1 MKNLFSRPVAL
12 LLFFSLQTVFAQI
25 IERMEPPN
33 WWTDMEHN
41 SVEVLLYGENI
52 GSLAPQLNS
61 KQVRLEQTIR
71 VENPNYLFLKL
82 IILPEAK
89 AEDLRIHFYDKKKKI
104 TSVVFPIYERDRSIS
119 RKGFDSSDVMY
130 LITPDRFANGD
141 PSNDEFADMKED
153 KINRSDD
160 GGRHGG
166 DLLGI
171 ENRLDYIFDLGF
183 TALWLNPILENDM
196 YINSYHGYA
205 ATDFYRVDARYGT
218 KEQYRLLCAKAQ
230 QKGIKVIM
238 DMILNHCGSEHWFVK
253 DPPNKD
259 WINNKNTYVQTS
271 HRRTTHQDPYAS
283 EYDKKAFVD
292 GWFVETMP
300 DLNQKDAQMANYLIQ
315 NTLWWIE
322 YSGVTGIRMD
332 TYPYPDKDFMSDWT
346 NAVMKEYPDFTIV
359 GEEWSLNPAVVSFW
373 QRGKTN
379 KNGYLSSLT
388 SVMDFPIQDA
398 FKQALIEKEN
408 WNTGWI
414 KVYEMLGNDH
424 LYADPFN
431 LVIFP
436 DNHDMDRF
444 YTQVNNDADLLKMGL
459 VYFATMR
466 GIPQFYYGTE
476 IGMKNDL
483 PGHGQIRSDFPGGWT
498 GDAVDGFSGRGLSSI
513 EKDIK
518 EFTRKLLN
526 WRKSKPVIHRG
537 NLIQFAPENGVYTF
551 FRYNDEETIMVLF
564 NKNDEM
570 VEHKLSKYEEMLGD
584 FTHAAN
590 IMGETT
596 VRLDGKLN
604 LSGKKAYIFSLSK
617 DDKK

>member
-1 MKNLFSRPVAL
+1 MKNLFSRSVAL

-82 IILPEAK
+82 IILSEAK

-218 KEQYRLLCAKAQ
+218 NEQYRLLCAKAQ

-526 WRKSKPVIHRG
+526 WRKSKPVIHSG

>member
-1 MKNLFSRPVAL
+1 MKNLFSRSVAL

-218 KEQYRLLCAKAQ
+218 NEQYRLLCAKAQ

>member
-1 MKNLFSRPVAL
+1 MKNLFSRSVAL

-41 SVEVLLYGENI
+41 SVEVLLYGKNI

-218 KEQYRLLCAKAQ
+218 NEQYRLLCAKAQ

-590 IMGETT
+590 IMGDTT

>member
-218 KEQYRLLCAKAQ
+218 NEQYRLLCAKAQ

-346 NAVMKEYPDFTIV
+346 KAVMKEYPDFTIV

-388 SVMDFPIQDA
+388 SVMDFPIQEA

-526 WRKSKPVIHRG
+526 WRKSKPVIHLG

>member
-218 KEQYRLLCAKAQ
+218 NEQYRLLCAKAQ

-388 SVMDFPIQDA
+388 SVMDFPIQEA

-526 WRKSKPVIHRG
+526 WRKSKPVIHLG

>member
-82 IILPEAK
+82 IMLPEAK

-218 KEQYRLLCAKAQ
+218 NEQYRLLCAKAQ

-346 NAVMKEYPDFTIV
+346 KAVMKEYPDFTIV

-526 WRKSKPVIHRG
+526 WRKSKPVIHLG

>member
-1 MKNLFSRPVAL
+1 
-12 LLFFSLQTVFAQI
+12 
-25 IERMEPPN
+25 
-33 WWTDMEHN
+33 
-41 SVEVLLYGENI
+41 
-52 GSLAPQLNS
+52 
-61 KQVRLEQTIR
+61 
-71 VENPNYLFLKL
+71 
-82 IILPEAK
+82 
-89 AEDLRIHFYDKKKKI
+89 
-104 TSVVFPIYERDRSIS
+104 
-119 RKGFDSSDVMY
+119 
-130 LITPDRFANGD
+130 
-141 PSNDEFADMKED
+141 
-153 KINRSDD
+153 
-160 GGRHGG
+160 
-166 DLLGI
+166 
-171 ENRLDYIFDLGF
+171 
-183 TALWLNPILENDM
+183 
-196 YINSYHGYA
+196 
-205 ATDFYRVDARYGT
+205 
-218 KEQYRLLCAKAQ
+218 
-230 QKGIKVIM
+230 
-238 DMILNHCGSEHWFVK
+238 
-253 DPPNKD
+253 
-259 WINNKNTYVQTS
+259 
-271 HRRTTHQDPYAS
+271 
-283 EYDKKAFVD
+283 
-292 GWFVETMP
+292 
-300 DLNQKDAQMANYLIQ
+300 
-315 NTLWWIE
+315 
-322 YSGVTGIRMD
+322 
-332 TYPYPDKDFMSDWT
+332 
-346 NAVMKEYPDFTIV
+346 
-359 GEEWSLNPAVVSFW
+359 
-373 QRGKTN
+373 
-379 KNGYLSSLT
+379 
-388 SVMDFPIQDA
+388 
-398 FKQALIEKEN
+398 
-408 WNTGWI
+408 
-414 KVYEMLGNDH
+414 MLGNDH

-444 YTQVNNDADLLKMGL
+444 YTQVNSDADLLKMGL

-526 WRKSKPVIHRG
+526 WRKSKPVIHLG

>member
-1 MKNLFSRPVAL
+1 MKNLFSLPLAL
-12 LLFFSLQTVFAQI
+12 LLLFSNLSLYAQS
-25 IERMEPPN
+25 IERIEPPN
-33 WWTDMEHN
+33 WWVDMEHN
-41 SVEVLLYGENI
+41 SIEVLLYGENI
-52 GSLAPQLNS
+52 GNLDAQLNS
-61 KQVRLEQTIR
+61 EQVRLEKTIQL
-71 VENPNYLFLKL
+71 ENPNYLFLNL
-82 IILPEAK
+82 IIPPDAR
-89 AEDLRIHFYDKKKKI
+89 AQDLTINFYRKKKKI
-104 TSVVFPIYERDRSIS
+104 TSVVFPIYERNMSIS

-141 PSNDEFADMKED
+141 LSNDVFARMKEN

-166 DLLGI
+166 DLQGI
-171 ENRLDYIFDLGF
+171 EDKLDYIHDLGF
-183 TALWLNPILENDM
+183 TAIWLNPILENDM
-196 YINSYHGYA
+196 YKNSYHGYA
-205 ATDFYRVDARYGT
+205 ATDFYKVDPRYGSN
-218 KEQYRLLCAKAQ
+218 EQYRSFCANAHK
-230 QKGIKVIM
+230 KGVKVIM
-238 DMILNHCGSEHWFVK
+238 DMILNHCGLEHWFVK
-253 DPPNKD
+253 DPPNKN

-300 DLNQKDAQMANYLIQ
+300 DLNQKDPQMARYLIQ

-322 YSGVTGIRMD
+322 YSGVAGIRMD

-346 NAVMKEYPDFTIV
+346 AAVMKEYPDFNIV

-373 QRGKTN
+373 QQGKKN
-379 KNGYLSSLT
+379 QNGYISSLT

-398 FKQALIEKEN
+398 FKHALIEKEN

-424 LYADPFN
+424 LYPDPYN

-444 YTQVNNDADLLKMGL
+444 YTQVNNDTDLLKMGL

-483 PGHGQIRSDFPGGWT
+483 PGHGQIRSDFPGGWP
-498 GDAVDGFSGRGLSSI
+498 GDAVNGFTGKGLTSI

-518 EFTRKLLN
+518 TFTRKLLN
-526 WRKSKPVIHRG
+526 WRKRKPVIHNG
-537 NLIQFAPENGVYTF
+537 NLIQFAPENGIYTF
-551 FRYNDEETIMVLF
+551 FRYNEDETLMILF
-564 NKNDEM
+564 NKNEGK
-570 VEHKLSKYEEMLGD
+570 VEHDLSRYEEVLHD
-584 FTHAAN
+584 FTHATD
-590 IMGETT
+590 IMQETT
-596 VRLDGKLN
+596 FRLDRKLN
-604 LSGKKAYIFSLSK
+604 LIGKKAYIFSLSK
-617 DDKK
+617 NSN

>member
-218 KEQYRLLCAKAQ
+218 NEQYRLLCAKAQ

-444 YTQVNNDADLLKMGL
+444 YTQVNSDADLLKMGL

-526 WRKSKPVIHRG
+526 WRKSKPVIHLG